1 MTELSILVPTYQ
13 EVENIPCLIE
23 GLMQEFKGV
32 DFEVVVIDD
41 SSPDGTAR
49 VVRELARKH
58 ENLRLLER
66 PDKMGLGSAV
76 MDGLD
81 KSAGRYI
88 LMMDADLSHRPQD
101 ARRLL
106 EQVEDAD
113 IVVGSRYVPGGA
125 CENWPFLR
133 RIASRVATFVVRLL
147 LNVRVKDSTSGLA
160 LYRRELLEEL
170 RGRLTP
176 RGFKLLLEILVKA
189 RGAKAKEVPIIFVDR
204 AQGSSKFG
212 WKEVRDFIR
221 LCWNLRREQADRR

>member
-1 MTELSILVPTYQ
+1 
-13 EVENIPCLIE
+13 
-23 GLMQEFKGV
+23 
-32 DFEVVVIDD
+32 
-41 SSPDGTAR
+41 
-49 VVRELARKH
+49 
-58 ENLRLLER
+58 
-66 PDKMGLGSAV
+66 MGLGSAV